1 MLSKTT
7 EYALRAVIFL
17 AKGDGNNTTSQLIAE
32 ATCVPEGYMSKV
44 LNTLTRNGIVTSQ
57 RGPTGGFA
65 LIADPQSLT
74 MLDIV
79 QAVEPLPKIQNCPL
93 HLTEHKG
100 NLCPLH
106 TFLAELVG
114 VVENKLASTT
124 VADIIH
130 APQSALGDVSPCNF
144 PINPTTS
151 LPSASS
157 DQNPQRPAQ
166 PPDDASDSSSHQP
179 EP

>member
-7 EYALRAVIFL
+7 EYALRAVVFM
-17 AKGDGNNTTSQLIAE
+17 AKGDGNNITSQLIAE
-32 ATCVPEGYMSKV
+32 AICVPEGYMSKV
-44 LNTLTRNGIVTSQ
+44 LNTLARNGIVTSQ

-93 HLTEHKG
+93 HLTEHTG

-106 TFLAELVG
+106 AFLAELVS

-124 VADIIH
+124 VGDIIH
-130 APQSALGDVSPCNF
+130 APQPALGDVSPCQF

-151 LPSASS
+151 SLPSASPS
-157 DQNPQRPAQ
+157 QHPQQTEQ
-166 PPDDASDSSSHQP
+166 PPDDTPDKTTP
-179 EP
+179 